1 MQIYVSYLFFSWQN
15 IENIGQLSTILRKKN
30 MLQIEELLNRGVGQG
45 KGIRVTNNIKFDF

>member
-15 IENIGQLSTILRKKN
+15 IENIGQLSTILRKK